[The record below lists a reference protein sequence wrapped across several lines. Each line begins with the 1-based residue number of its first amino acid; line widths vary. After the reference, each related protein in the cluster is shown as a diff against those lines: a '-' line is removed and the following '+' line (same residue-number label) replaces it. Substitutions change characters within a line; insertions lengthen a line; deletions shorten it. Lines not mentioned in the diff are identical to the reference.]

1 MRQKIG
7 KTKIIDQPTMNSIIS
22 PTPKGMGPGLLLV
35 DDNSHEGYLLK
46 TAQKFSEE
54 GYCVSML
61 ALPSSTTQEQLEELL
76 LSKIEALKTYQIK
89 LAKLSNFSC

>member
-1 MRQKIG
+1 MRKKMG
-7 KTKIIDQPTMNSIIS
+7 KSEIIDQPTMNSIIS
-22 PTPKGMGPGLLLV
+22 PTPKGKGPGLLLV

-61 ALPSSTTQEQLEELL
+61 TIPTSTTQ
-76 LSKIEALKTYQIK
+76 
-89 LAKLSNFSC
+89 